1 VNITGAWTRDAATA
15 CGRCRDVCSRALGRH
30 RRLAIGLACAALA
43 ALAAVAPVAM
53 LFAHV
58 YRDRSN
64 LPDLGTFVRFEFLA
78 IGHIY
83 DATGQPVISLA
94 RERRL
99 ITKYEDLPP
108 VVRDA
113 VVSTEDR
120 RFFTHNGV
128 DYRTVPRVLVR
139 VRTKTLLRRLLG
151 RGSVDEAKAPAIFP
165 QGGSTI
171 TQQLVRGHFLKGLT
185 EGENSRLLRG
195 VGRLTRTVSYVLGAR
210 NANMIARKIEEMR
223 LSIWV
228 EQEMTRRF
236 GSKRRAKE
244 EILARYVSF
253 VYMSNG
259 QYGFATA
266 AQYYFGRPL
275 ATFTATDADK
285 AALLAG
291 IPKSPR
297 AYAPT
302 AVDSA
307 KVLRR
312 RNQTL
317 ALMMA
322 NGSLT
327 SEQLAD
333 AVRRPIPALM
343 PRPDTVTDAPAAVGN
358 VLAEL
363 KAAGVADPLDD
374 LLQGRMDVHTTV
386 DLRVQHIV
394 NTALEHG
401 IAAYEKRH
409 PRTKGIVQGSVVVL
423 SNGNARVLAE
433 AGGRQFYHD
442 RSASYND
449 FNRATESLRQPGSAM
464 KPFVYLAAFRN
475 GLFDLGSI
483 VPDEPISVPDIGVD
497 QQKWIANYDGRFKG
511 LIPLRQ
517 ALAESRN
524 AAAIWIATEIGI
536 DSVLGTSRRLGV
548 QTPLHRSPTTALGA
562 SEVNLLELAN
572 AYRAMASG
580 VIATPFVVRTVVRGS
595 AAPGVNR
602 DETRDL
608 PAVGMDKALLL
619 IQEGLRGV
627 VRMPSG
633 TAHALDSPEFP
644 IAVMGKTGTTNEFRD
659 ALFLGSTYGRQGITV
674 AVRIGFD
681 DNRSLGAGETGARLA
696 LPVFREVMLG
706 IYRDQLAGPVP
717 SFPASLEGRI
727 TAYLDGNAPT
737 LSDPVRVQ
745 SKASTLGLSATYS
758 RRGSTVIRSG
768 APHTPLPAE
777 STWLLERG
785 AVTPRVCPGC

>member
-1 VNITGAWTRDAATA
+1 MNVTEAWTRDAAA
-15 CGRCRDVCSRALGRH
+15 AVGRCWGVCSRALGRH
-30 RRLAIGLACAALA
+30 RRLAIGLASAALVALA
-43 ALAAVAPVAM
+43 ALAPAAM
-53 LFAHV
+53 VFAHV
-58 YRDRSN
+58 YRDRAN

-78 IGHIY
+78 IGHVY
-83 DATGQPVISLA
+83 DATGQPVIALA
-94 RERRL
+94 RELRL

-113 VVSTEDR
+113 VLATEDR

-128 DYRTVPRVLVR
+128 DYRSVPRVLRRIR
-139 VRTKTLLRRLLG
+139 VATLLARLLG
-151 RGSVDEAKAPAIFP
+151 RGPVDEAKAPAIFP
-165 QGGSTI
+165 QGSSTI
-171 TQQLVRGHFLKGLT
+171 TQQLVRGHFLKKLT

-228 EQEMTRRF
+228 EQEMTGRF

-244 EILARYVSF
+244 EILARYVSL
-253 VYMSNG
+253 VYMGNG
-259 QYGFATA
+259 QHGFATA
-266 AQYYFGRPL
+266 AEYYFGRPL
-275 ATFTATDADK
+275 GTFTAADADK

-333 AVRRPIPALM
+333 AVRRPIPGVM
-343 PRPDTVTDAPAAVGN
+343 PRRDTVTDAPAAVGN

-363 KAAGVADPLDD
+363 KAAGIADPLDD
-374 LLQGRMDVHTTV
+374 LLQGRMDVYTTV

-401 IAAYEKRH
+401 LAAYEKRH
-409 PRTKGIVQGSVVVL
+409 PRTKGMVQGSVVVL

-442 RSASYND
+442 RSASYSD

-483 VPDEPISVPDIGVD
+483 VPDEPISVPDTEFER
-497 QQKWIANYDGRFKG
+497 KWIANYDGQFKG
-511 LIPLRQ
+511 LISLRQ

-536 DSVLGTSRRLGV
+536 DSVLRTSRRLGV
-548 QTPLHRSPTTALGA
+548 RTPLHRAPTTALGA

-580 VIATPFVVRTVVRGS
+580 VLATPYVIRTIVRAS
-595 AAPGVNR
+595 AAPGVTR
-602 DETRDL
+602 DETRDP
-608 PAVGMDKALLL
+608 PAGFMDRALLL

-633 TAHALDSPEFP
+633 TAHSLDSARFP

-717 SFPASLEGRI
+717 SFPASLEERI
-727 TAYLDGNAPT
+727 TAYLEGNAPT
-737 LSDPVRVQ
+737 LSAPGLAQ
-745 SKASTLGLSATYS
+745 STASTLGLSPTYTG
-758 RRGSTVIRSG
+758 RGSTVIRSG
-768 APHTPLPAE
+768 APRIPLPAE
-777 STWLLERG
+777 SKWLLERG
-785 AVTPRVCPGC
+785 AVTPRVFPRC